1 MKDFNNIRRA
11 EQRDIPAIN
20 SLLCQV
26 LMVHAKLR
34 PDIFIPG
41 TKKYTDEELI
51 EIINDDTRPI
61 FVYQEG
67 DEVIGY
73 AFCILKETKG
83 VVNIYDNKEVYIDD
97 ICIDEAHRG
106 KHVASALYEY
116 VVDFA
121 EREGFDKITL
131 NVWEGNDA
139 ARKFYE
145 KMGMK
150 PLKTVMEAPVN
161 KKN

>member
-150 PLKTVMEAPVN
+150 PLKTVMEALVN